1 MHVPEEVFQRDVS
14 SERIRFIYF
23 YDGRLFR
30 SLDQGQTE
38 IIGGVISAK
47 VGSEK
52 VKDLKNCIKYTLP
65 NKKVRSSDLIKFLL
79 MAWGDVRSGL
89 AI

>member
-30 SLDQGQTE
+30 SKGKDQQE
-38 IIGGVISAK
+38 VIGGVISAK
-47 VGSEK
+47 VGSEPLN
-52 VKDLKNCIKYTLP
+52 DLKTCIKYTLP
-65 NKKVRSSDLIKFLL
+65 NEKVGRSKFWTTIQEL
-79 MAWGDVRSGL
+79 
-89 AI
+89 